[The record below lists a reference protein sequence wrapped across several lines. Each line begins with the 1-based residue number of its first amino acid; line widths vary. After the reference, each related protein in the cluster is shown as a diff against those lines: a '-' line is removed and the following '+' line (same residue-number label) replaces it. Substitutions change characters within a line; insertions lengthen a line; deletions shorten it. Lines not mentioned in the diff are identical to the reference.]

1 MSKAYSMIF
10 VLFLLFCA
18 CTDEDKSTTDTQGE
32 TDQVLDTQS
41 PDADGEDE
49 QETRDQ
55 VEDLAEYI
63 GKDCDSMYVDSCPS
77 PLVCVN
83 THSTHNSATVCDLTD
98 YLGECQLLPTSCED
112 EPIEPVCD
120 CYNNSFDNACELRK
134 TGYLNTIVECE

>member
-1 MSKAYSMIF
+1 MIKKHS
-10 VLFLLFCA
+10 LIFLLSLFFFIA

-41 PDADGEDE
+41 PDTIGEDE

-63 GKDCDSMYVDSCPS
+63 GEGCDSMYVESCPS

-83 THSTHNSATVCDLTD
+83 THSATVCNLTD
-98 YLGECQLLPTSCED
+98 YWGECQPLPTSCED

-120 CYNNSFDNACELRK
+120 CHNNSFDNACELRK
-134 TGYLNTIVECE
+134 TGYLNSIVECQ